1 MGQTWG
7 CKRVSCLE
15 AITTEANVANR
26 GEILLQDSKPVVLRH
41 PALASRVDSVSRVN
55 YRYELDP
62 EEMSSS
68 LTKQPHHRQ
77 STRSNSASSSVV
89 TVQRAASTR
98 VASRPNPTG
107 LGPHSPNDTNF
118 NPANLSVRNISPDP
132 RRRSSA
138 VYSRPDSGQGV
149 REGVGNLNRWSQS
162 TVSSK
167 SSANHARRSS
177 FSKRLSGSFG
187 SFGGLTSP
195 QSSSPNGKG
204 ASKLRPSADTSPEE
218 ASKKTHQN
226 PTLQQPPPLL
236 PPIVTLSSLAQAVDA
251 VDSPSTATTATPAT
265 ADLLSP
271 RTNPADPDYF
281 GSRWKSRS
289 PSSQQ
294 RSGRSPNKIIHG
306 RSQGDV
312 KSPPDFAGNPPIDE
326 PKNGVAATDR
336 AVSKFSKRGSSQF
349 RERGRESHLGHSGK
363 RGGPVNRTGAPAESE
378 DPSSSSDRHER
389 HRKLPSQ
396 KAMLSKALQKAN
408 HAVLLDNAQNF
419 EGAMDAYGD
428 ACALLQKVMLR
439 SSTDEDRRKLEAVCT
454 TYSNRISELRNTD
467 LSFQSADG
475 KALPRRPGGRDSTDQ
490 EPISPLTDEEDD
502 VITIG
507 NATAA
512 RLTGDGSFMGHSPSA
527 MAPVEIPPRRHSLR
541 PPASRLDRQPAHNW
555 DDLRPGLQ
563 PQDRQ
568 PWSTSGLQRPN
579 ITRAVTTEAPIYRRD
594 VPPPLSPR
602 RLPPSEPPKQAPP
615 PPPLTAPTTKPATSD
630 NSERRHHARQETA
643 ESTSWLDTIDESG
656 GSSASS
662 VHSRTSSIG
671 LRRKRIRAASGAT
684 EAEFDA
690 ALDAAV
696 EAAYDD
702 GFEPAKDDEDYYDP
716 ADIPDEPYLQD
727 EPPSFA
733 PNIRHNVELAKE
745 RVREAERE
753 AVIATAKNREK
764 QRLQAKA
771 EARISVDSGL
781 SDDNLDDDERM
792 LEEMT
797 RGYILDAD
805 YNSHSKSALPRQS
818 DSSGFSG
825 RTWGSSIGSNPTS
838 AGTSFSMAAGAPA
851 LPSLPADLQAKP
863 LPPPTHPPPSGA
875 LPHLPTS
882 TSVGSPVKTANGTG
896 SRSRNSNPGV
906 RERRLSGI
914 KAPQLK
920 IETNAKVLSAP
931 VAPAPKTQP
940 PPVPVPLSTSTMTE
954 PPKSAFA
961 IPDSQ
966 QTLPNHTSYSPA
978 FTIAT
983 QGSTRKGSSP
993 FPGLGSAETTPNT
1006 FPTMPALHKVTS
1018 ADSED
1023 SVPSIPESPARLT
1036 SKGSAGPGTLR
1047 KNFSSSS
1054 LKKMLTVSVPE
1065 PSEPGS
1071 FASTAKQRKVPST
1084 AIPSLP
1090 PPKGANFMIE
1100 AIPSGG
1106 IHLFEND
1113 IHSPLSPGTPN
1124 PLAASPPIP
1133 LEPCP
1138 ESTLLRPF
1146 WFLRCIYQTVTHPR
1160 GGYISTRLFVPRDIW
1175 KVTNVKLKSVDEKV
1189 SSCDL
1194 LTATLLKLAKVDT
1207 FDANAVL
1214 EEMQFLETIM
1224 EQSQTVLSKKLGAEV
1239 GVANAT
1245 WLSKTSGAAGET
1257 MGNGDIFGSKM
1268 GSASTKSYLSS
1279 WRKKMSK
1286 NNTSTVAGFAAPT
1299 VTNQSKDGSKEAP
1312 AMSSLPMTTSEK
1324 PRFPRRDLSQVQYTG
1339 PHSHYMGALAR
1350 LCDAAQILDQIARGV
1365 EDPGLKHSSPTH
1377 VGLELSA
1384 RHAAE
1389 FFGFYICRFVLN
1401 DITMML
1407 DKFIKR
1413 GSQWVLA

>member
-1 MGQTWG
+1 
-7 CKRVSCLE
+7 
-15 AITTEANVANR
+15 
-26 GEILLQDSKPVVLRH
+26 
-41 PALASRVDSVSRVN
+41 
-55 YRYELDP
+55 
-62 EEMSSS
+62 MSTS

-77 STRSNSASSSVV
+77 STRPSSASSSVV

-98 VASRPNPTG
+98 IASRPTPTG

-204 ASKLRPSADTSPEE
+204 ASKLRPSAETSSEE
-218 ASKKTHQN
+218 ASKKTRQN
-226 PTLQQPPPLL
+226 PTLKQPPPLL
-236 PPIVTLSSLAQAVDA
+236 PPIVTLTSLSQAVDA
-251 VDSPSTATTATPAT
+251 ADSPSTATTATPAT

-271 RTNPADPDYF
+271 RINPADPDYF
-281 GSRWKSRS
+281 GNRWKSRS

-294 RSGRSPNKIIHG
+294 KSGQSPNQTIHG
-306 RSQGDV
+306 RSQGNV
-312 KSPPDFAGNPPIDE
+312 KSPSEFAVNPPTAE
-326 PKNGVAATDR
+326 LKNGTAATDG
-336 AVSKFSKRGSSQF
+336 AVSKFSKRHSIQSQK
-349 RERGRESHLGHSGK
+349 RGRESQLGQPGK
-363 RGGPVNRTGAPAESE
+363 RGGPVSRSSGSAVTE

-389 HRKLPSQ
+389 DRKQPSQ

-467 LSFQSADG
+467 LSFQNADG

-512 RLTGDGSFMGHSPSA
+512 RLTGDGFLMGNSTSSL
-527 MAPVEIPPRRHSLR
+527 APVEIPPRRHSLR
-541 PPASRLDRQPAHNW
+541 PPASRLEQQPTHSW
-555 DDLRPGLQ
+555 DTLRPGFQ

-579 ITRAVTTEAPIYRRD
+579 MTRAVTTEAPIYRRD

-602 RLPPSEPPKQAPP
+602 RLPPSDPPKQAPP
-615 PPPLTAPTTKPATSD
+615 PPPFSATTKKHAI
-630 NSERRHHARQETA
+630 SETEQRHHARQETA
-643 ESTSWLDTIDESG
+643 ESTSWLNTIDESG

-662 VHSRTSSIG
+662 VHSRTSSTG

-702 GFEPAKDDEDYYDP
+702 GFEPAKDNEDYYDP
-716 ADIPDEPYLQD
+716 ADIPDEPREPD
-727 EPPSFA
+727 EPPSSSFP

-771 EARISVDSGL
+771 EARTSIDSGL
-781 SDDNLDDDERM
+781 SDDNLDDEERM

-838 AGTSFSMAAGAPA
+838 AGTSISMAAGAPA

-882 TSVGSPVKTANGTG
+882 SFVGSLVKTATG
-896 SRSRNSNPGV
+896 AQPRSLKSNPGV

-920 IETNAKVLSAP
+920 IETNAKVLAAP

-940 PPVPVPLSTSTMTE
+940 PPIPIPLSTSTMTE

-966 QTLPNHTSYSPA
+966 QTLPNHALPSPA

-983 QGSTRKGSSP
+983 QASTRKGSSP
-993 FPGLGSAETTPNT
+993 FSGLGSAETTPNT

-1018 ADSED
+1018 ADSQD
-1023 SVPSIPESPARLT
+1023 SVPSIPDSPARLT

-1047 KNFSSSS
+1047 KNFSSTS
-1054 LKKMLTVSVPE
+1054 LKKMLTVAVPE
-1065 PSEPGS
+1065 PSEPGT
-1071 FASTAKQRKVPST
+1071 FASTAKQRKISSA

-1090 PPKGANFMIE
+1090 PPKANNFMIE

-1113 IHSPLSPGTPN
+1113 IHSPLSPGSPN
-1124 PLAASPPIP
+1124 PMAVSPPVP

-1245 WLSKTSGAAGET
+1245 WLSKTSGATGEA
-1257 MGNGDIFGSKM
+1257 MGNGDIFFGSKM
-1268 GSASTKSYLSS
+1268 SGAGTKSYLSS

-1286 NNTSTVAGFAAPT
+1286 NNTSLTGAGFAAPT

-1312 AMSSLPMTTSEK
+1312 AMSSLPMTATEK
-1324 PRFPRRDLSQVQYTG
+1324 PRFPRRDLGQVQYTG

-1407 DKFIKR
+1407 NKFVKR